1 MVDVDPAIASL
12 SANQEGEAIRSTATP
27 ESSVPDG

>member
-12 SANQEGEAIRSTATP
+12 TADEAIITTTS
-27 ESSVPDG
+27 ESNIPDG